1 MYENSQ
7 LQQRRRATNNN
18 ANNGFGGTPHQRDSY
33 VVRGSQTREDL
44 NQVESFLAFFTS
56 IVSDMYKDLGHK
68 FPKENW
74 TLIS

>member
-18 ANNGFGGTPHQRDSY
+18 ANNGYSGTPHQRDSY

-44 NQVESFLAFFTS
+44 NQVGALTAV
-56 IVSDMYKDLGHK
+56 I
-68 FPKENW
+68 FPE
-74 TLIS
+74 